1 MGTRALPPAVI
12 PIGRENVLTTY
23 APSPLYLSVAL
34 DGTGWHPAAWRT
46 ARARA
51 DELLTPRYWV
61 DVVTEAERGLLD
73 FVTFEDGLSLQ
84 SARFGAPDHRTDQVR
99 GRLDSV
105 LVAARVAPVTRSIGL
120 IPAVIV
126 THTEPFHASKA
137 IATLDYV
144 STGRAGVR
152 VRISASPYEAA
163 YFGRRDVPDVPLPGQ
178 RDDADPAVRQF
189 LSGLFDE
196 AADYVEVMRRLW
208 DSWEDDAEIR
218 DAATGRFIDRDR
230 LHYIDFAGDYFS
242 VRGPSITPRPPQ
254 GQPLVAALAHGSEP
268 YRLIAR
274 AADVGFVTPHDPGQ
288 ARDIVTEIRAAQDA
302 SGRADDT
309 IHVFADLV
317 VFLDEDAGTA
327 AGRKTRLDELAGQE
341 YRSDALVFTGT
352 PAQLADLLQEWQ
364 HAGLSGFRLRPAVI
378 PDDLEAIT
386 SGLVPELQRRGAF
399 RTGYEPGTLRGRL
412 GLSRPA
418 SRYTAAG
425 RSTA

>member
-1 MGTRALPPAVI
+1 
-12 PIGRENVLTTY
+12 
-23 APSPLYLSVAL
+23 
-34 DGTGWHPAAWRT
+34 
-46 ARARA
+46 
-51 DELLTPRYWV
+51 
-61 DVVTEAERGLLD
+61 
-73 FVTFEDGLSLQ
+73 
-84 SARFGAPDHRTDQVR
+84 
-99 GRLDSV
+99 
-105 LVAARVAPVTRSIGL
+105 
-120 IPAVIV
+120 
-126 THTEPFHASKA
+126 
-137 IATLDYV
+137 
-144 STGRAGVR
+144 
-152 VRISASPYEAA
+152 
-163 YFGRRDVPDVPLPGQ
+163 
-178 RDDADPAVRQF
+178 
-189 LSGLFDE
+189 
-196 AADYVEVMRRLW
+196 
-208 DSWEDDAEIR
+208 
-218 DAATGRFIDRDR
+218 
-230 LHYIDFAGDYFS
+230 
-242 VRGPSITPRPPQ
+242 
-254 GQPLVAALAHGSEP
+254 VAALAHGSEP